1 MDIRLLG
8 LVRVLGDEGE
18 VLPVTAPLTCATL
31 AALALGPGRPV
42 CAGELA
48 ERLWGR
54 VPPGGAVGR
63 LRRQVARLRAVLPAG
78 SIRTVP
84 GGYLLDVSPE
94 ATDLGR
100 FAGGLLRAE
109 ELAAGRPEAALL
121 TLTGVLPLWT
131 GNPLMGLPDCP
142 LRDGERRRLRL
153 LWSRAL
159 RLRAELELRLER
171 EAVDEGREAP
181 VSHHPWRV
189 DALPPEAGGDELAAF
204 AGLVERATAVEPP
217 TAATPG
223 LPDGAGMFV
232 ARAGE
237 LGRLRRWLT
246 DVSATPAVCLI
257 DGPDGVG
264 KSTLAVRVAREL
276 GHRFPDG
283 LLYVDLRGADPRN
296 APLTATEAR
305 RLLLA
310 AMGLPGKEM
319 PDEEASGA
327 VYHAEIRRRRVL
339 VLLDNAV
346 DAAQVAPLLPAVGGS
361 AALVT
366 GRARLVGEGGG
377 RRLRLEPLAP
387 GEAVALLRAAGG
399 RRPGRGDAEEWGEL
413 AELCGRLP
421 LALRILGTRL
431 AAGPG
436 RPVADLLGALRAER
450 RRAAGAGGGYPEL
463 RAVLAV
469 SVDQLARS
477 GSPDERLAATLFPAL
492 GAAAVRSYTPGSVA
506 ALLDV
511 TARQAGDALDRL
523 VDARIVDRP
532 RPGVYTLHD
541 LLRAAAGRDA
551 ARMPQVWLRTR
562 LAALA
567 NWYAG
572 SLYRLSLPM
581 ALSRTLRT
589 RYRQGAARFP
599 GGRPFTSVDEALP
612 WADEVLDDVL
622 ALAGQLAAPCFDEGA
637 ALGGA
642 PLSDF
647 ALESARALETY
658 FGTRQAGGAQARLCE
673 LALTVARRRG
683 DGFAEAVALA
693 QLGRLWG
700 QRGQGARGV
709 ALLREAIA
717 VLRALGRVEEAL
729 GATLHLVTCLGSA
742 GRLGDAIGLAEAT
755 LAEVEAGGHEDF
767 RTPLTNNLA
776 RCHLYLGD
784 HATARALLRENYAAA
799 TQPWDRTMAAGVLT
813 EFHLEVAEYEEAAHW
828 SDRGMA
834 HAAEQPF
841 DPFVVAQQR
850 TWRAQA
856 LRGLGEEASAH
867 IEEMHAKAVIEDLD
881 SRENGHLRVRITRR
895 RPLG

>member
-8 LVRVLGDEGE
+8 LVRVLGDDGE

-42 CAGELA
+42 CTGELA
-48 ERLWGR
+48 ARLWGGM
-54 VPPGGAVGR
+54 PPGGAVGR
-63 LRRQVARLRAVLPAG
+63 LRRQVARLRAVLPPG
-78 SIRTVP
+78 TIRTVP

-109 ELAAGRPEAALL
+109 ELAAERPEAALL

-159 RLRAELELRLER
+159 RLRAEVELRLER
-171 EAVDEGREAP
+171 EAAGEGREVP

-204 AGLVERATAVEPP
+204 AGLVERATAAEPP
-217 TAATPG
+217 TVATPG
-223 LPDGAGMFV
+223 LPEGTGTFV
-232 ARAGE
+232 ARAVE

-246 DVSATPAVCLI
+246 DASAAPAVCLI

-296 APLTATEAR
+296 APLAVTEAR
-305 RLLLA
+305 LLLLA
-310 AMGLPGKEM
+310 AMGVPGKEM
-319 PDEEASGA
+319 PDEKGSGA
-327 VYHAEIRRRRVL
+327 VYHAELRRRRVL
-339 VLLDNAV
+339 LLLDNAV
-346 DAAQVAPLLPAVGGS
+346 DAAQVAPLLPAGGGS

-366 GRARLVGEGGG
+366 GRARLAGVPGGQ
-377 RRLRLEPLAP
+377 RLRLEALAP
-387 GEAVALLRAAGG
+387 GEAVALLRAAGDAC
-399 RRPGRGDAEEWGEL
+399 PARGDAGEWAEL

-421 LALRILGTRL
+421 LALRIVGTRL
-431 AAGPG
+431 GAGP
-436 RPVADLLGALRAER
+436 RRVADFLGPLRAEL
-450 RRAAGAGGGYPEL
+450 RRAAGAGGGHPEL

-477 GSPDERLAATLFPAL
+477 GAPDERLAATLFPAL
-492 GAAAVRSYTPGSVA
+492 GAAAVRSWTAGSVA

-551 ARMPQVWLRTR
+551 ARMPESWLRAR

-589 RYRQGAARFP
+589 RYRHGAARFP

-622 ALAGQLAAPCFDEGA
+622 ALAGQLAAPGFDEGA
-637 ALGGA
+637 PLGGA

-647 ALESARALETY
+647 ALESVRALETY
-658 FGTRQAGGAQARLCE
+658 FGTRQAWGAQSRLCE
-673 LALTVARRRG
+673 LARTVARRRG
-683 DGFAEAVALA
+683 DRYAEAVALGQA
-693 QLGRLWG
+693 GRLWG

-709 ALLREAIA
+709 ALLREGIA
-717 VLRALGRVEEAL
+717 ALRALGRAEEAL
-729 GATLHLVTCLGSA
+729 AMTPHLVSCLGSA
-742 GRLGDAIGLAEAT
+742 GRLTEAVALAEET
-755 LAEVEAGGHEDF
+755 LAEVEAGGHEDV

-776 RCHLYLGD
+776 RCRLYLGD
-784 HATARALLRENYAAA
+784 HATARELLWANYAAA

-813 EFHLEVAEYEEAAHW
+813 EFHLEVAEYEEAARW

-867 IEEMHAKAVIEDLD
+867 VEEMHAKAVIEDLD
-881 SRENGHLRVRITRR
+881 SRENSHLRVRTMPRR
-895 RPLG
+895 TIG